1 VKISVVIPTLN
12 RVEILARCL
21 DRLEAQDCP
30 ADRFEVLVVADA
42 CEGDLE
48 GVRAAAYGRPFVT
61 RVSQA
66 AEPGA
71 SAARN
76 RGWREAGAP
85 LVLFL
90 GDDILA
96 DSSLVSGHLD
106 WHERNPEAS
115 VGVLGDVRWADELHV
130 TPFMRWLEDGVQFDY
145 RRIDGVDAG
154 WGRFYTANVSLK
166 RSLLEEAGGFDQG
179 RLPYLYEDLDLA
191 RRLHERGFRLL
202 YNRSAS
208 GEHLHPVTPE
218 SWAARAA
225 QIALAERAF
234 VELHPEVAPY
244 FHELF
249 SAATRWPPASGRGIA
264 LAPIVPRRVPWLG
277 PKVWNSVDA
286 YYRQQLAGP
295 FLAAWEEADSSLP
308 EPLGASR

>member
-1 VKISVVIPTLN
+1 MKLSIVIPTLN
-12 RVEILARCL
+12 RVGVLARCL
-21 DRLEAQDCP
+21 DRLEAQDGGP
-30 ADRFEVLVVADA
+30 DSFEVLVVADA
-42 CEGDLE
+42 CEADLD

-66 AEPGA
+66 GQPGA

-96 DSSLVSGHLD
+96 DSSLVSSHLD
-106 WHERNPEAS
+106 WHERNPEET

-145 RRIDGVDAG
+145 RRIDGHEAG

-166 RSLLEEAGGFDQG
+166 RSLLEEAAGFDQG

-202 YNRSAS
+202 YNRAASAS
-208 GEHLHPVTPE
+208 TC
-218 SWAARAA
+218 
-225 QIALAERAF
+225 
-234 VELHPEVAPY
+234 
-244 FHELF
+244 
-249 SAATRWPPASGRGIA
+249 TR
-264 LAPIVPRRVPWLG
+264 
-277 PKVWNSVDA
+277 
-286 YYRQQLAGP
+286 
-295 FLAAWEEADSSLP
+295 
-308 EPLGASR
+308 